1 RLTVATSAA
10 SIAVTL
16 GSFAY
21 GFSRATEQR
30 DRARYEADKAI
41 EVSQLMARFLQG
53 WSPDASDRGE
63 VSTQKLLAEAALRA
77 ERELADRPDMLGA
90 TLSILGDF
98 QTTVGEWS
106 TADTLLA
113 RAQAIQERLT
123 NGSPSDLA

>member
-63 VSTQKLLAEAALRA
+63 VSAKKLLADAVLRA
-77 ERELADRPDMLGA
+77 ERDMTGRPDMLGA
-90 TLSILGDF
+90 TLSVLGDF
-98 QTTVGEWS
+98 HTTVGEW
-106 TADTLLA
+106 A
-113 RAQAIQERLT
+113 
-123 NGSPSDLA
+123 